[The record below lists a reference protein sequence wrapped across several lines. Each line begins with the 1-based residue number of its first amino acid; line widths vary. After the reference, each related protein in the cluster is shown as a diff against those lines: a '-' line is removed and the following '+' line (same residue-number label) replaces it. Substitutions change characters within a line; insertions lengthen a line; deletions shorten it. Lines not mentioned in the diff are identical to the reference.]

1 MRRRAYIDGPDPIDV
16 FVGSRV
22 RARRVGLRLSQTKLG
37 DALGITFQQ
46 IQKYENGANRIG
58 ASNLFKIAKTLGV
71 EVSYFFQ
78 DMPSDVTETAG
89 GDKETGN
96 GPGLSDRPA
105 ALFEHDPMN
114 SREAINLM
122 HNFFRIKNEK
132 IRRRLF
138 NFVKTLADSGDGE

>member
-46 IQKYENGANRIG
+46 IQKYENGTNRIG
-58 ASNLFKIAKTLGV
+58 ASNLYKISKTLGV

-78 DMPSDVTETAG
+78 GMPGDISEIAG
-89 GDKETGN
+89 GGKQKGKGD
-96 GPGLSDRPA
+96 GLSDQPA
-105 ALFEHDPMN
+105 AVFEHDPMN

-138 NFVKTLADSGDGE
+138 NFIKTLADSGDRE

>member
-22 RARRVGLRLSQTKLG
+22 RTRRVGLRLSQTKLG

-58 ASNLFKIAKTLGV
+58 ASNLYKIAKTLGV

-78 DMPSDVTETAG
+78 DMPKDVSEPG
-89 GDKETGN
+89 GGGKQKEKGD
-96 GPGLSDRPA
+96 GLSDQPVA
-105 ALFEHDPMN
+105 VFEHDPMN

-138 NFVKTLADSGDGE
+138 NFVKTLANSEDGE

>member
-58 ASNLFKIAKTLGV
+58 ASNLYKIAKTLGV

-78 DMPSDVTETAG
+78 DMPNDATETG
-89 GDKETGN
+89 DGDKQTGK
-96 GPGLSDRPA
+96 GQGLSDRPA

-138 NFVKTLADSGDGE
+138 NFVKTLADSEDGD